1 MRLRTWYSGISAGT
15 ELTAYRGSNPY
26 LTRTWDAERR
36 LFVDGE
42 PTFAYPVQGW
52 GYSEVGEVVEV
63 ADDVEAPGRR
73 ATWCTASGATAATR
87 WSRPPRSAT
96 GSGPPTTPI
105 SGTFARV
112 GSIAL
117 NAVLAA
123 EARLGDRVA
132 VFGQGVIGLLA
143 TRLAVLSGA
152 EVVAVDTVP
161 ERLAAARAMGAAE
174 VVTATVDGGAGA
186 AIRAWSGGGV
196 DAAIELS
203 GNDRALHEAV
213 RSVVVDGTVVAS
225 GFYQGGAEHLRL
237 GEEFH
242 HNRVR
247 IVASQIGGTPVAL
260 GPRWDQPR
268 LVRTFMDQVRR
279 GRVDARSL
287 VTDVVD
293 AADVAAVFERLDR
306 GDPAI
311 LQAVLRF
318 PAAPE
323 AAVIVDTAP
332 RFPADRAGVAI
343 LGCGTIAQSAHL
355 PAYEQYGVGVTGVWS
370 RQRGDHRPRAGP
382 LPLRRPG
389 LRHRRGPA
397 GRPGGA
403 LRRPRHRSGGP
414 AGLDR
419 GGGGGRQARA
429 GPEAAHPVGRRPG
442 PAARGAGPRRGGG
455 RPRRGEPQRALGPAV
470 ARGDPARARRERS
483 GRSSGSRTC
492 TTSRCPR

>member
-1 MRLRTWYSGISAGT
+1 MPEVVSFTAPYDVRLVPCDSQTLVPGSVRLHTWYSGISAGT

-36 LFVDGE
+36 LFVGGE
-42 PTFAYPVQGW
+42 PTFAYPVEGW

-63 ADDVEAPGRR
+63 ADDVVGLAVGDVVHGIWGHRSEAVVAAAAVQERV
-73 ATWCTASGATAATR
+73 WTADDA
-87 WSRPPRSAT
+87 
-96 GSGPPTTPI
+96 I

-152 EVVAVDTVP
+152 EVIAVDTVP

-174 VVTATVDGGAGA
+174 VLTAAVDGGAGA
-186 AIRAWSGGGV
+186 AIREWSGGGV

-260 GPRWDQPR
+260 GTRWDQPR

-279 GRVDARSL
+279 GRVDTRKL

-306 GDPAI
+306 GDPQI

-318 PAAPE
+318 AAAPE
-323 AAVIVDTAP
+323 IP
-332 RFPADRAGVAI
+332 
-343 LGCGTIAQSAHL
+343 
-355 PAYEQYGVGVTGVWS
+355 
-370 RQRGDHRPRAGP
+370 
-382 LPLRRPG
+382 
-389 LRHRRGPA
+389 
-397 GRPGGA
+397 
-403 LRRPRHRSGGP
+403 
-414 AGLDR
+414 
-419 GGGGGRQARA
+419 
-429 GPEAAHPVGRRPG
+429 
-442 PAARGAGPRRGGG
+442 
-455 RPRRGEPQRALGPAV
+455 
-470 ARGDPARARRERS
+470 
-483 GRSSGSRTC
+483 
-492 TTSRCPR
+492 

>member
-1 MRLRTWYSGISAGT
+1 M
-15 ELTAYRGSNPY
+15 
-26 LTRTWDAERR
+26 
-36 LFVDGE
+36 
-42 PTFAYPVQGW
+42 
-52 GYSEVGEVVEV
+52 
-63 ADDVEAPGRR
+63 
-73 ATWCTASGATAATR
+73 
-87 WSRPPRSAT
+87 
-96 GSGPPTTPI
+96 
-105 SGTFARV
+105 
-112 GSIAL
+112 
-117 NAVLAA
+117 
-123 EARLGDRVA
+123 
-132 VFGQGVIGLLA
+132 
-143 TRLAVLSGA
+143 
-152 EVVAVDTVP
+152 
-161 ERLAAARAMGAAE
+161 
-174 VVTATVDGGAGA
+174 
-186 AIRAWSGGGV
+186 

-306 GDPAI
+306 GDPTI

-323 AAVIVDTAP
+323 VSELDTSP

-343 LGCGTIAQSAHL
+343 LGCGTVAQSAHL

-370 RQRGDHRPRAGP
+370 RREETTAQV
-382 LPLRRPG
+382 
-389 LRHRRGPA
+389 
-397 GRPGGA
+397 
-403 LRRPRHRSGGP
+403 
-414 AGLDR
+414 LDR
-419 GGGGGRQARA
+419 F
-429 GPEAAHPVGRRPG
+429 PFVGRVYPTAEDLLADPAVRYVDIATGPRVGWPGSRRRWRPASTCWPRSRSPCQPTTWPG
-442 PAARGAGPRRGGG
+442 CPQCWLGPRR
-455 RPRRGEPQRALGPAV
+455 RA
-470 ARGDPARARRERS
+470 
-483 GRSSGSRTC
+483 SGSR
-492 TTSRCPR
+492 